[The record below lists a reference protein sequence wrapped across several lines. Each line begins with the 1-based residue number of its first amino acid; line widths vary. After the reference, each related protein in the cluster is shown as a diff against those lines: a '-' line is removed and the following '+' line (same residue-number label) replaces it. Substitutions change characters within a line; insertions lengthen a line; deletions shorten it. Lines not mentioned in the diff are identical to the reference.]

1 MKKYFIVLILIL
13 GVVSFPFTAGLAEE
27 KVAAPTPSYLQAKSE
42 ANGNVMIAPTGK
54 KYHVP
59 NGCRTVRGECK
70 IITLGQ
76 AQRLGYTPCGVC
88 NPSKFLK

>member
-1 MKKYFIVLILIL
+1 MALILIFSI
-13 GVVSFPFTAGLAEE
+13 VSFPLTAGLAEE
-27 KVAAPTPSYLQAKSE
+27 KIASPTASYIQAKAES
-42 ANGNVMIAPTGK
+42 NGDVMIAPTGK
-54 KYHVP
+54 KYHIP
-59 NGCRTVRGECK
+59 KGCRTVKGEYK